1 MPVLILNS
9 SSAASCK
16 FTMAAADQSIAR
28 VIFLVSINVVFLLA
42 GLHILHF
49 RSKFHNI
56 ADCSP
61 AGEFT
66 ISQHAAGSASSS
78 DDCTSDHCCNH
89 NHTGASLNKK
99 DITGQ
104 PYLMSHINVE
114 ASHSA
119 LSSVDQ
125 VLQSCNPCILVRNAN
140 LISTTAIQ
148 SSSSSSTNNVRRF
161 ETYGVAVHL
170 FIKMS
175 AYRGGSNTFAI
186 IGLEAKEPARLY
198 EDPPYECEWIP
209 AGARRALVKGLAFK
223 MFPDDGNIYSHL
235 YNAVTINCTFQENV
249 GTDKMGGELVVYA
262 SYGDAFWRK
271 AERIVA
277 LTEAPG
283 EYQSTSAANN
293 IYEYVYCGSPLFGNL
308 SPQRIREWIAYHA
321 RFFGSKAHFFL
332 YDAGG
337 VHADVQRV
345 LEPWIT
351 LGRVTVDNIR
361 GQEKFDGYYHNQ
373 FMVVNDCFHRARHLA
388 RWLFFFDVDEYLWMP
403 SDAGSLESMFA
414 KFENHAQVIIWQNPM
429 SRNMCIATDNV
440 SDDPPVSLPRKWG
453 FEKLVFRNV
462 RKREH
467 NDCKYAI
474 QARKA
479 LATGIHRSGH
489 LIGANTTVYA
499 DPLKYYHYHNTI
511 NRREELCQEFIH
523 PKNKNKV
530 YTNPWNGDPFV
541 YDNGMAIL
549 GDEIKKFEQDS
560 VVAPQQFII

>member
-1 MPVLILNS
+1 MLIMRQDLHN
-9 SSAASCK
+9 A
-16 FTMAAADQSIAR
+16 
-28 VIFLVSINVVFLLA
+28 LVHLFYFIIQ
-42 GLHILHF
+42 HILY
-49 RSKFHNI
+49 
-56 ADCSP
+56 
-61 AGEFT
+61 T
-66 ISQHAAGSASSS
+66 ISAHDFVAQ
-78 DDCTSDHCCNH
+78 
-89 NHTGASLNKK
+89 
-99 DITGQ
+99 
-104 PYLMSHINVE
+104 
-114 ASHSA
+114 
-119 LSSVDQ
+119 
-125 VLQSCNPCILVRNAN
+125 
-140 LISTTAIQ
+140 IQ

-209 AGARRALVKGLAFK
+209 AGAHRALVKGVAFK

-262 SYGDAFWRK
+262 SYGEAFWRK

-440 SDDPPVSLPRKWG
+440 SDDPPVSLPR
-453 FEKLVFRNV
+453 
-462 RKREH
+462 
-467 NDCKYAI
+467 
-474 QARKA
+474 
-479 LATGIHRSGH
+479 
-489 LIGANTTVYA
+489 
-499 DPLKYYHYHNTI
+499 
-511 NRREELCQEFIH
+511 
-523 PKNKNKV
+523 
-530 YTNPWNGDPFV
+530 
-541 YDNGMAIL
+541 
-549 GDEIKKFEQDS
+549 
-560 VVAPQQFII
+560 